1 MKALFVDELSHAHM
15 PCTKNDDAT
24 VSKLRRLSP
33 VYGFNQQFPKFN
45 GSENVRLA
53 LYATRIQKPF
63 PFYAL

>member
-1 MKALFVDELSHAHM
+1 MKPLFVDELSQAHVS
-15 PCTKNDDAT
+15 CTKNADAA

-33 VYGFNQQFPKFN
+33 VYGFNQQFPKFD

-53 LYATRIQKPF
+53 LYATRIQEPF